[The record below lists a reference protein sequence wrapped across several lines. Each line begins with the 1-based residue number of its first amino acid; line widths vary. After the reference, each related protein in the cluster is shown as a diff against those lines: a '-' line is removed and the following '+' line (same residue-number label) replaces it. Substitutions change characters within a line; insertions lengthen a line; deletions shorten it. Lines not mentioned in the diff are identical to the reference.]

1 VKITWL
7 GWDYDRFP
15 VDNKRR
21 INVQTHTR
29 ELFGQDALDQLG
41 TIEAYTNMELVAI
54 ELSQPNEMTQAAFAA
69 IRARYEPISAAGAD
83 Q

>member
-15 VDNKRR
+15 VDAKRR

-29 ELFGQDALDQLG
+29 ELFGQDALDQLVA
-41 TIEAYTNMELVAI
+41 IDVYTNMELVSI
-54 ELSQPNEMTQAAFAA
+54 ELSQPDEMTQAAFAVITA
-69 IRARYEPISAAGAD
+69 QYPIPDEGRA
-83 Q
+83 